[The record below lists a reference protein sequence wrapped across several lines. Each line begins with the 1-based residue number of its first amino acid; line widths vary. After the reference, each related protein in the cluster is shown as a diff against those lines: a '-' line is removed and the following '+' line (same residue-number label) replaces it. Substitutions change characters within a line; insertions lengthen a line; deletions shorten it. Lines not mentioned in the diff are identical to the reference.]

1 MPVAGAGRRARRHLA
16 GANAE
21 RAASYA
27 ILTAFAVVALFPLAA
42 IAVQAVQLPDLD
54 LSAFGTAWRR
64 GRFGTYLGNSVIVTG
79 VVVAAA
85 TLLSVP
91 AGYALG
97 TMRFPG
103 ANALFYVFLLGL
115 MIPTEAIVVPL
126 LFDLRALRL
135 DNTYPGLMLPQI
147 AQSVS
152 FGTFWMRAYF
162 RSVPRSLLEAA
173 RVDGASSWTTLWR
186 ILVPVGRPAIVTM
199 IVLIFMW
206 TWNEFL
212 LALMIINSAEDLR
225 TAPLGL
231 SFFQGQYQTDYAL
244 LMAAALIVAAPVVI
258 VYLFLQRHF
267 ITGMLSGAL
276 KE

>member
-1 MPVAGAGRRARRHLA
+1 M
-16 GANAE
+16 E

-27 ILTAFAVVALFPLAA
+27 ILTVFSVIALFPLAA
-42 IAVQAVQLPDLD
+42 IVVQAFQLPDLD

-64 GRFGTYLGNSVIVTG
+64 GQFATYLGNSITVTG
-79 VVVAAA
+79 VVVVAAV
-85 TLLSVP
+85 LLSVP

-103 ANALFYVFLLGL
+103 ANALFHAFLLGL

-186 ILVPVGRPAIVTM
+186 ILVPIGRPAIVTM
-199 IVLIFMW
+199 VVLIFMW

-212 LALMIINSAEDLR
+212 MALMIINSAEDLR

-231 SFFQGQYQTDYAL
+231 SFFQGQYQTDYTL